1 MAKHKVKNNREQE
14 RYEMEVGDDLAVIE
28 YDLPKQRVIVLTH
41 TFVPEHLE
49 GQGIGSELVEAVLD
63 DIREQGWNVVPQC
76 GFVAQYIRRH
86 PQWEELIY
94 TGVSVD

>member
-1 MAKHKVKNNREQE
+1 MAKHKVKNNRERE

-28 YDLPKQRVIVLTH
+28 YDLPKQGVIVLTH

-49 GQGIGSELVEAVLD
+49 GQGIGSELVEAALD

-94 TGVSVD
+94 TEVSVD